1 MNRSNT
7 QFSTY
12 NNASYCLAI
21 VMLAL
26 AMFIPTTSVMAQS
39 HKMADDAQVREEMRI
54 HFRASKTYIDK
65 SYMNNDSALQQIVE
79 WAEKRQRDSMV
90 DVVSVAF
97 YGACSPE
104 GSVSFNHYLSS
115 TRLSRL
121 ENYVR
126 QRVNIPE
133 NIIIRNDNYIAW
145 GELEQ
150 MVAESDIENKD
161 DILAI
166 LRSENTSTG
175 EQLDSRIHAL
185 KAMDNGKTWHLIF
198 NRYYT
203 HLRNAYMVIVT
214 QKSELAERLEELRTP
229 IPLSEPTHC
238 NNITIS
244 PASII
249 TPVVATAT
257 QSHYMYV
264 KTNLVGLGMAIA
276 NLGMEVDL
284 AKHWSFALPVYYSA
298 WDYFKSTVKFRT
310 FAVQPELRYWLSE
323 NNRGIFAGAHFGL
336 AYFNFAFDG
345 DYRYQDHRC
354 KTPALGGGLAIGYRR
369 AISKNHRWH
378 IEFLLGGGVYDLHY
392 DVFHNVENVKNGKL
406 KETLKD
412 TYYGIDQAAINISY
426 RFDLNKRRK

>member
-185 KAMDNGKTWHLIF
+185 KAMDNGT
-198 NRYYT
+198 
-203 HLRNAYMVIVT
+203 
-214 QKSELAERLEELRTP
+214 
-229 IPLSEPTHC
+229 
-238 NNITIS
+238 
-244 PASII
+244 
-249 TPVVATAT
+249 
-257 QSHYMYV
+257 
-264 KTNLVGLGMAIA
+264 
-276 NLGMEVDL
+276 
-284 AKHWSFALPVYYSA
+284 
-298 WDYFKSTVKFRT
+298 
-310 FAVQPELRYWLSE
+310 
-323 NNRGIFAGAHFGL
+323 
-336 AYFNFAFDG
+336 
-345 DYRYQDHRC
+345 
-354 KTPALGGGLAIGYRR
+354 
-369 AISKNHRWH
+369 
-378 IEFLLGGGVYDLHY
+378 
-392 DVFHNVENVKNGKL
+392 
-406 KETLKD
+406 
-412 TYYGIDQAAINISY
+412 
-426 RFDLNKRRK
+426 